1 MELRMSEKLGRLT
14 AALLLLI
21 LPALILL
28 ASAIYGTMNNTYL
41 NAWFYILD
49 VTWFGTGLV
58 LYYTMYY

>member
-1 MELRMSEKLGRLT
+1 MSEKLGRLT

-28 ASAIYGTMNNTYL
+28 VSAIYGALNNTYF
-41 NAWFYILD
+41 NAWFYMLD
-49 VTWFGTGLV
+49 ITWFGTGLV

>member
-28 ASAIYGTMNNTYL
+28 ASAMYGALNNTYL

>member
-1 MELRMSEKLGRLT
+1 MSEKLGRLT

-28 ASAIYGTMNNTYL
+28 ASVIYGTLNNTYL
-41 NAWFYILD
+41 NAWFYVLD
-49 VTWFGTGLV
+49 ITWFGTGLV

>member
-1 MELRMSEKLGRLT
+1 MSEKLGRLI